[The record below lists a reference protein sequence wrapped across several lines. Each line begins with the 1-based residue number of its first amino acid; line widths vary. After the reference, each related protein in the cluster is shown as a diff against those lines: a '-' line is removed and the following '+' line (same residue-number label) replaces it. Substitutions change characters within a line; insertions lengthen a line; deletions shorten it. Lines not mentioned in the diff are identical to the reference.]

1 MPKAYGRK
9 DRVAALMLQ
18 ETAQLL
24 QQEIKDPRVKMATV
38 TEVSVSPDLKN
49 AKIFV
54 SFLTDKQE
62 EIEEALVGLN
72 SAAGFIR
79 STLAKRLKLRYMP
92 QISFAY
98 DSLQTEA
105 MRLDALIAKG
115 LNKDAPLEDDAQS

>member
-24 QQEIKDPRVKMATV
+24 QQEIKDPRVKMVTV

-54 SFLTDKQE
+54 SFLTDKQD